1 MKTYNDEMNNE
12 DIDHEH
18 EVIEIN
24 IEDLSPEEAD
34 ALLLDLKEQEEKL
47 KAEMEERI
55 NRLGY
60 SLQRKADEQV
70 ALKQVI
76 ETRWLDDVRQYN
88 GRYDQATESQIRK
101 RKGSMVFANITRHKA
116 DSAEA
121 RLADMLFPT
130 DDKNWGIQPTPVP
143 ELQDMKRKGGM
154 GVDPNGA
161 EVDLAVE
168 AIRLMEEAA
177 RRAKAMENEIDD
189 QLNQCDYNSEGRDVI
204 HDAVLLGTGI
214 LKGPVVEGRYR
225 KSWMNA
231 KEGQALEVVQE
242 IAPCARRVSPWDWF
256 PDMSATRLAE
266 VEFQFERHHFT
277 RSEMSNIAQL
287 PGFNEDAIR
296 QVLTSDKGRATA
308 ANDNYIAQLREISGY
323 AGELGNDN
331 RYEVWEYHGPIDRDD
346 LEAAGLDCCEDELD
360 TITGTVWFCGNKVLK
375 VSLNPLATQ
384 EMPYSIFCFSDD
396 DSSIF
401 GVGVPYLLRNTQSV
415 YNSAWR
421 MIMDNSGLSS
431 GPQIVVNRQIIE
443 PADGDWTITPK
454 KVWFL
459 KDKTRQVHEAFG
471 SFEISSHQAELANIL
486 QISRMLADEE
496 TSVPAIAQGI
506 ERGASQTAQGMSM
519 LMNNANIVM
528 KRAVKVWDDNVTR
541 KMLRR
546 FYDYNMQF
554 SDKQEI
560 KGDFQID
567 ARGSSAMMA
576 REMQMQ
582 AMGGLMNL
590 AQSPAFGPLTK
601 FPELY
606 RMALRQMQIPVG
618 EIVKSDDE
626 IAAEQQQMSQQPPV
640 VEDPIGTERLKLDA
654 QKLQADIQFKQ
665 SDAQTKAQQVEVE
678 RMRAQLNYEADMA
691 KIANSKDMT
700 LAQLKL
706 QLGIKEMDVASKEKL
721 MAFETQVKQ
730 AYGTGL

>member
-1 MKTYNDEMNNE
+1 MHTE
-12 DIDHEH
+12 DHDHNHGE
-18 EVIEIN
+18 EIIEIN
-24 IEDLSPEEAD
+24 LEDLSPEEAEEM
-34 ALLLDLKEQEEKL
+34 LLELQEKEEMYK
-47 KAEMEERI
+47 KEMEDRI
-55 NRLGY
+55 NMLGTT
-60 SLQRKADEQV
+60 LQRKADDQV

-88 GRYDQATESQIRK
+88 GRYDNATESQIK
-101 RKGSMVFANITRHKA
+101 NRKGSTVFANITRHKA

-143 ELQDMKRKGGM
+143 ELQDMKRTGGNAI
-154 GVDPNGA
+154 GPDGT
-161 EVDLAVE
+161 EVDVASE
-168 AIRLMEEAA
+168 ATRLMEEAA

-189 QLNQCDYNSEGRDVI
+189 QLNECDYNSEGRDVI
-204 HDAVLLGTGI
+204 HDAVLYGTGI
-214 LKGPVVEGRYR
+214 LKGPVIEGRYK
-225 KSWMNA
+225 KSWQNS
-231 KEGQALEVVQE
+231 EGSHALEVVQE

-256 PDMSATRLAE
+256 PDMSATRLDEA
-266 VEFQFERHHFT
+266 EFQFERHYFT
-277 RSEMSNIAQL
+277 RNELSNIARL

-296 QVLTSDKGRATA
+296 EVLRSDGGKRRNS
-308 ANDNYIAQLREISGY
+308 ANTYMSQLREISGY
-323 AGELGNDN
+323 SADLSSDN
-331 RYEVWEYHGPIDRDD
+331 RYEVWEYHGPIDRGD
-346 LEAAGLDCCEDELD
+346 LEASGLDCCEDELD
-360 TITGTVWFCGNKVLK
+360 TITGTVWFCDAKVLK

-431 GPQIVVNRQIIE
+431 GPQIVVNRQLIE
-443 PADGDWTITPK
+443 PADGDWTITPHK
-454 KVWFL
+454 IWHL

-471 SFEISSHQAELANIL
+471 SFEISSHQGELANIL

-496 TSVPAIAQGI
+496 TSVPAISQGV

-554 SDKQEI
+554 SDKPEI

-567 ARGSSAMMA
+567 ARGSSALMA

-582 AMGGLMNL
+582 AMSGLMNL

-606 RMALRQMQIPVG
+606 KMALRQMQIPIG
-618 EIVKSDDE
+618 EIIKSDDE
-626 IAAEQQQMSQQPPV
+626 IAAEQQQRAQQPPT

-678 RMRAQLNYEADMA
+678 RLRAELNYEADMA

-700 LAQLKL
+700 MAQLQQ
-706 QLGIKEMDVASKEKL
+706 QLGIKELDVASKEKL

-730 AYGTGL
+730 AFGTGL